1 VSSPPSFTRAT
12 VAAEHDAI
20 VAWAERF
27 GWTVTVD
34 LDALVLRATTTHPKL
49 GRALEVVASLAEY
62 PAKPP
67 AWRFVTPGT
76 DDSPT
81 SAWPSPGTMGGV
93 SGSIFHTNPC
103 ICAPWNQLAYQVH
116 GGPHADWTMT
126 SWREITNGLTKADTL
141 PDMLDQI
148 HQHLAVSP
156 GMQG

>member
-1 VSSPPSFTRAT
+1 MSSPPSFTRAT

-20 VAWAERF
+20 AAWAERF

-34 LDALVLRATTTHPKL
+34 LDALVLRAATTHPKL
-49 GRALEVVASLAEY
+49 DRALQVLAALAEY
-62 PAKPP
+62 PALPP
-67 AWRFVTPGT
+67 AWRFVTSST

-81 SAWPSPGTMGGV
+81 SAWPSPGTMPCV

-103 ICAPWNQLAYQVH
+103 ICAPWNRLAYKVYN
-116 GGPHADWTMT
+116 GPHEDWTMT
-126 SWREITNGLTKADTL
+126 AWRDITNGLTKADTL

-148 HQHLAVSP
+148 HQHLAASP